1 MVQVIANTFKTP
13 ILLITFNRP
22 DHTRRVFEEI
32 RKQKPNSL
40 FVFQDGPRQ
49 GVETDIEKCKEVRA
63 IFDEPLE
70 WECELKTFISETN
83 MGCGRGPAAAI
94 TWFFDNVE
102 QGIIFEDDC
111 LPSESL
117 FRFYEELLIKYK
129 DDNRIGL
136 ITGTNLCLKWKHNKS
151 DYFLSKT
158 GGATMGSWASW
169 RRVWRF
175 FDYDMISWGDE
186 ECKKKIKNFV
196 GNNFFNIFSEELNEF
211 YNNGQTHS
219 WDYQW
224 AYARFLQK
232 TFTVVS
238 SVNQMSNI
246 GFGEESTHTPYSN
259 DRRANMQRFV
269 IAFPLKNG
277 KIKYEILF
285 DLLMFY
291 RFIYKK
297 KKSLL
302 LRVKLRLIEFIY
314 CR

>member
-1 MVQVIANTFKTP
+1 MVQGIANTFKTP
-13 ILLITFNRP
+13 ILLITFSRP

-32 RKQKPNSL
+32 KKQKPKHL
-40 FVFQDGPRQ
+40 FVFQDGARE
-49 GVETDIEKCKEVRA
+49 GVETDIDKCKKVRA

-70 WECELKTFISETN
+70 WECELKTFFSETN

-117 FRFYEELLIKYK
+117 FRFYEELLLKYK
-129 DDNRIGL
+129 DDNSIGL
-136 ITGTNLCLKWKHNKS
+136 ITGTNLCSKWKSNKS
-151 DYFLSKT
+151 DYFLCKT

-169 RRVWRF
+169 RRVWQF
-175 FDYDMISWGDE
+175 FDYDMISWGDD
-186 ECKKKIKNFV
+186 ECKKKIRKFV
-196 GNNFFNIFSEELNEF
+196 GNSYYNIFSDELNAF

-224 AYARFLQK
+224 AYARFLHN

-246 GFGEESTHTPYSN
+246 GFGEESTHTPYSD
-259 DRRANMQRFV
+259 DRRANMQRFELT
-269 IAFPLKNG
+269 FPLKVG
-277 KIKYEILF
+277 TIKEDKLF
-285 DLLMFY
+285 DFLIY
-291 RFIYKK
+291 YKFIYKK
-297 KKSLL
+297 QKSLF
-302 LRVKLRLIEFIY
+302 LRVLLKLIEIQF
-314 CR
+314 CK